1 MSATSS
7 ANATRK
13 TPSILIA
20 AAGEDDRWKEAMV
33 ARLQDANIFT
43 QYENYDPKTIDFA
56 LLWKQPQ
63 GLLKSLTGLQAIFS
77 LGAGV
82 DHVLSAPSLPTEVP
96 VIRLEDAGMADQ
108 MVQYHLYA
116 ALHFMRDFD
125 IYARQQAKA
134 DWTQHDVARISKCRV
149 GVMGLGALGAAVAT
163 ALTQL
168 GFAVSGWSRTMKAID
183 GITTYAGAETLNE
196 FLGQS
201 DILVCMLPRTAETEG
216 VLNGNTLS
224 QLPKNAAVI
233 NAARGAMIV
242 EADLLRLIDTGHLR
256 GAFLDVAVTEPLPES
271 HPFWD
276 HSKIRITPHIAA
288 ATRIEESVDQIAE
301 NIDRITRGE
310 TPRGLVD
317 RKTGY

>member
-1 MSATSS
+1 MSA
-7 ANATRK
+7 ANASSK
-13 TPSILIA
+13 KPKILIA
-20 AAGEDDRWKEAMV
+20 AAGGDDRWKEAMV
-33 ARLQDANIFT
+33 NRLSDAQIVT
-43 QYENYDPKTIDFA
+43 QYENYDSETIDFA

-82 DHVLSAPSLPTEVP
+82 DHVLSAPSLPEDVP

-125 IYARQQAKA
+125 IYARQQANA
-134 DWTQHDVARISKCRV
+134 NWTQHDVARISKCRV

-183 GITTYAGAETLNE
+183 GITTYAGSETLNE

-201 DILVCMLPRTAETEG
+201 DILICMLPRTPETEG
-216 VLNGNTLS
+216 VLNGNSLS

-276 HSKIRITPHIAA
+276 HPKIRFTPHIAA
-288 ATRIEESVDQIAE
+288 ATRIEESVDQIAD

-310 TPRGLVD
+310 RPRGLVD